1 MMWPIYTERIPQ
13 ERTADPFLEKMKG
26 NEKMKKVFALILACV
41 LLLSCMAA
49 CSSKAEAD
57 ANVNAPADQPT
68 ASEETTG
75 NQETEDPVSEPVT
88 ITLWI
93 LAENMDKPHIKKP
106 IDMWQEATGN
116 KIDVIGLPDQDE
128 TPLAKF
134 ATGDIPDVLIVKS
147 GASLLNYN
155 PEENF
160 VDFTNAEW
168 ISELPKSTSSA
179 AYINGKLYGLPN
191 GEASTSGCIYNKKIF
206 EELGISVPTNQA
218 EFNAVC
224 DTLLENGIQPIYMPA
239 GDAWATF
246 QQFAMDPIFDA
257 HPEYF
262 DQLNS
267 GEMTYADIPEMKNMC
282 EWFKEAADKGYFGST
297 YASDKW
303 EYISE
308 VIGTG
313 EVAMVFCWD
322 TWLQTDYDNES
333 YVYKNSD
340 FGLMPVFMGTRD
352 EGTFEGGNF
361 ALAMV
366 NKNSERRDAAV
377 DLINFM
383 AKPEVYNAAYEG
395 IATAPIYTNMTTN
408 VDSEQY
414 LENKDTIDRLKCAS
428 ATPAIVGFNSVQHGQ
443 CLVRLMLGEINA
455 DECIAAMDEERI
467 ATLNAFGK

>member
-1 MMWPIYTERIPQ
+1 
-13 ERTADPFLEKMKG
+13 
-26 NEKMKKVFALILACV
+26 MKKFFALILVGV
-41 LLLSCMAA
+41 LLLSSLVA
-49 CSSKAEAD
+49 CSKAEGGKSD
-57 ANVNAPADQPT
+57 DTPASNPATTD
-68 ASEETTG
+68 ETVK
-75 NQETEDPVSEPVT
+75 TEDNTQKESEPVT
-88 ITLWI
+88 ISLWI
-93 LAENMDKPHIKKP
+93 LAENMEKPNIAKLFT
-106 IDMWQEATGN
+106 MWEEATGN
-116 KIDVIGLPDQDE
+116 KVDVIGLPDQDE

-155 PEENF
+155 PDENF

-168 ISELPKSTSSA
+168 ISELPKATASA

-191 GEASTSGCIYNKKIF
+191 GEASTSGCVYNKRIF
-206 EELGISVPTNQA
+206 EELGLSIPTNQA

-224 DTLLENGIQPIYMPA
+224 ETLIENGVQPIYLPA

-246 QQFAMDPIFDA
+246 QQFGMDPIFDA
-257 HPEYF
+257 NPEYF
-262 DQLNS
+262 DKLNS
-267 GEMTYADIPEMKNMC
+267 GEMTYSDIPEMKSMC
-282 EWFKEAADKGYFGST
+282 QWFKDAADKGYFGST

-308 VIGTG
+308 VLGTG
-313 EVAMVFCWD
+313 EAAMVFCWD

-333 YVYKNSD
+333 YEYKNSD

-361 ALAMV
+361 ALAMA
-366 NKNSERRDAAV
+366 NKNSERCEAAV

-383 AKPEVYNAAYEG
+383 AKPENYNVAYDG

-428 ATPAIVGFNSVQHGQ
+428 ATPAIIGFNSVQHGQ
-443 CLVRLMLGEINA
+443 CMVRLMLGEIDV
-455 DECIAAMDEERI
+455 DECVAAMDEERI

>member
-1 MMWPIYTERIPQ
+1 
-13 ERTADPFLEKMKG
+13 
-26 NEKMKKVFALILACV
+26 MKKFFAFILVGV
-41 LLLSCMAA
+41 LLLSCLVG
-49 CSSKAEAD
+49 CSKAEKEKGED
-57 ANVNAPADQPT
+57 TPA
-68 ASEETTG
+68 TTLTVTD
-75 NQETEDPVSEPVT
+75 EAVKTEDNVKKESEPVT
-88 ITLWI
+88 ISLWI
-93 LAENMDKPHIKKP
+93 LAENMEKPYVARLFT
-106 IDMWQEATGN
+106 MWEEATGN
-116 KIDVIGLPDQDE
+116 KVDVIGLPDQDE

-155 PEENF
+155 PGENF
-160 VDFTNAEW
+160 VDFTDAEW
-168 ISELPKSTSSA
+168 ISELPKATASA

-206 EELGISVPTNQA
+206 EELGISIPTNQA

-224 DTLLENGIQPIYMPA
+224 DTLLENGIQPIYLPA

-246 QQFAMDPIFDA
+246 QQFGMDPIFDA
-257 HPEYF
+257 NPEYF
-262 DQLNS
+262 DKLNG
-267 GEMTYADIPEMKNMC
+267 GEMTYSDIPEMKSMC
-282 EWFKEAADKGYFGST
+282 QWFKDSADNGYFGST

-308 VIGTG
+308 VLGTG
-313 EVAMVFCWD
+313 EAAMVFCWD

-333 YVYKNSD
+333 YEYKNSD

-361 ALAMV
+361 ALAMA
-366 NKNSERRDAAV
+366 NKNSERCEAAV

-383 AKPEVYNAAYEG
+383 AKPENYNVAYDG

-443 CLVRLMLGEINA
+443 CMVRLMLGEIDV
-455 DECIAAMDEERI
+455 DECVAAMDEERI

>member
-1 MMWPIYTERIPQ
+1 
-13 ERTADPFLEKMKG
+13 
-26 NEKMKKVFALILACV
+26 MKKFLALILAGV
-41 LLLSCMAA
+41 LLLSCLVA
-49 CSSKAEAD
+49 CSKTEEGKGE
-57 ANVNAPADQPT
+57 NAPATTPAATD
-68 ASEETTG
+68 ETVK
-75 NQETEDPVSEPVT
+75 TEDNAKDNTEEKSEPVT
-88 ITLWI
+88 ISLWI
-93 LAENMDKPHIKKP
+93 LAENMEKPNIAKLFT
-106 IDMWQEATGN
+106 MWEEATGN
-116 KIDVIGLPDQDE
+116 KVDVIGLPDQDE

-155 PEENF
+155 PDENF
-160 VDFTNAEW
+160 VDFTDAEW
-168 ISELPKSTSSA
+168 ISELPKATASA

-191 GEASTSGCIYNKKIF
+191 GEASTSGCVYNKRIF
-206 EELGISVPTNQA
+206 EELGLSIPTNQA

-224 DTLLENGIQPIYMPA
+224 EKLLENGVQPIYLPA

-246 QQFAMDPIFDA
+246 QQFGMDPIFDA
-257 HPEYF
+257 NPEYF
-262 DQLNS
+262 DKLNS
-267 GEMTYADIPEMKNMC
+267 GEMTYSDIPEMKSMC
-282 EWFKEAADKGYFGST
+282 QWFKDAADKGYFGST

-313 EVAMVFCWD
+313 EAAMVFCWD

-333 YVYKNSD
+333 YEYKNSD

-361 ALAMV
+361 ALAMA
-366 NKNSERRDAAV
+366 NKNSERCEAAV

-383 AKPEVYNAAYEG
+383 AKPENYNVAYDG

-443 CLVRLMLGEINA
+443 CMVRLMLGEIDV
-455 DECIAAMDEERI
+455 DECVAAMDEERI